1 VFKHCRI
8 PRDQLLGGD
17 EHVPRTGSGGYG
29 GAIATL
35 NKTRPRVSAVGI
47 GHALGCLRFCT
58 EELKKEGIEVDYG
71 VGVHSRSAA
80 QQKLIEMEADA
91 EAATLSVLRATTMAD
106 ARQPNGL
113 ESSICKSKGGE
124 IARSVP
130 QRSLELLGGS
140 GLNREYRVEKR
151 LRDARV
157 TDIYEGTGQI
167 MQLII
172 ARHILG
178 YKAGELR

>member
-1 VFKHCRI
+1 
-8 PRDQLLGGD
+8 
-17 EHVPRTGSGGYG
+17 
-29 GAIATL
+29 
-35 NKTRPRVSAVGI
+35 
-47 GHALGCLRFCT
+47 
-58 EELKKEGIEVDYG
+58 
-71 VGVHSRSAA
+71 
-80 QQKLIEMEADA
+80 
-91 EAATLSVLRATTMAD
+91 MAD